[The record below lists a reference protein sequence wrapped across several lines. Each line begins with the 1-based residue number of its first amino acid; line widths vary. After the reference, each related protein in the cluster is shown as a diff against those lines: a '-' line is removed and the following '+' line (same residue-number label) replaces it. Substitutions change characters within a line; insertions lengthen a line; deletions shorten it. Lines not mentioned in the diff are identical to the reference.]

1 VVAKSPP
8 IFRGRVRHVFT
19 HRDLTADVFSVAAER
34 ASSGDAERRWV
45 ARDQLADLGVS
56 SFTRKTLA
64 AGMPAIAAKAARKRD
79 KRREPA

>member
-1 VVAKSPP
+1 
-8 IFRGRVRHVFT
+8 VRHVFT
-19 HRDLTADVFSVAAER
+19 HRDLTAEVFSVATAR

-45 ARDQLADLGVS
+45 ARDELADLGVS

-64 AGMPAIAAKAARKRD
+64 AGSPPLAARTTRKRD